1 MGGGLPLIE
10 SGKKNIFLHNKL
22 QIPKMLNKNV
32 GSRVANE
39 IWDIITEK
47 NGETILIWQ
56 ETFYD
61 EVYVKETPV

>member
-1 MGGGLPLIE
+1 MGGGLSLIE

-22 QIPKMLNKNV
+22 QISEMLNKNV

-39 IWDIITEK
+39 IWDIITEN
-47 NGETILIWQ
+47 NGETILILQ

-61 EVYVKETPV
+61 EGLC

>member
-1 MGGGLPLIE
+1 MGGGLSLIE

-22 QIPKMLNKNV
+22 QISKMLNKNV

-61 EVYVKETPV
+61 EGLC

>member
-1 MGGGLPLIE
+1 MGGGLSLIE
-10 SGKKNIFLHNKL
+10 SVKKNIFLHNKL
-22 QIPKMLNKNV
+22 QISKMLNKNI

-56 ETFYD
+56 EIFYD
-61 EVYVKETPV
+61 EGLC